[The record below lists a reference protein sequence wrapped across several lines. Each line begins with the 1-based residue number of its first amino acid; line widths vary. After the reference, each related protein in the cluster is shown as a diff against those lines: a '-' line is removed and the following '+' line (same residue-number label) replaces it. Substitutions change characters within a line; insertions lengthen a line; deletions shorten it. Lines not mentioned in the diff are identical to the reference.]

1 MLPTLLAGVAV
12 FWAVF
17 RLLRWG
23 RRESFLPPGP
33 PTVPILGNL
42 FDFPTVYPWLKS
54 AHLML
59 TEMARQYGDVY
70 SMKIINSTV
79 VVLSSTTAIREIMDK
94 NSAIVS
100 DRPASHFAQ
109 EITGGNH
116 MGASRYNDQWRRL
129 RRCAR
134 EVLTQS
140 ACRNHLNIQQ
150 AEATQL
156 MYDMLTRPEDFFDS
170 IRRFSTSAI
179 LSVLYGKRAPR
190 ITTPEVTAFFDAEH
204 HWEELMQPG
213 AHPPVDLIPIM
224 KYIPERWASW
234 KTEVKITRRLQ
245 RKLYFD
251 LLEQVEARMQKGSSN
266 GCFMETVI
274 EKGPGF
280 GLDREAVGYIGGN
293 LIEGGADTTS
303 AFLQTLVLAL
313 VNFPDV
319 QARAQ
324 EELDSVIGGEHSPQ
338 PDDIERL
345 PYIQAVIKETH
356 RWRPVAPTTLPHANI
371 EDFSYQ
377 DYIIP
382 KGTIIF
388 INAWGI
394 FHDPEVFPKPD
405 EFNPDRWLQDDM
417 KSDRTYDLVFGTAR
431 RVCPGMHI
439 ARNSIEIDAMKLIW
453 AFKFSKSKDPA
464 TKRDKVYD
472 LNDFVKGILTGPS
485 RFECEIAPRSSHHA
499 EVIRRE
505 FLSATQI
512 FEVFEQQLDSADREF
527 VGKLRRDLADE
538 LHLL

>member
-1 MLPTLLAGVAV
+1 MVVTFSVCVVVL
-12 FWAVF
+12 WAIF
-17 RLLRWG
+17 KLLRWG

-33 PTVPILGNL
+33 PTDPILGNL
-42 FDFPTVYPWLKS
+42 FDFPTVYPWLKF
-54 AHLML
+54 
-59 TEMARQYGDVY
+59 TEMARKYGDVY
-70 SMKIINSTV
+70 SLKIINSTV
-79 VVLSSTTAIREIMDK
+79 VVLSSATAVKEIMDK

-116 MGASRYNDQWRRL
+116 MGASRYNEQWRRL

-140 ACRNHLNIQQ
+140 ACRDHLSIQH

-156 MYDMLTRPEDFFDS
+156 MYEIFTHPEDFFDAT
-170 IRRFSTSAI
+170 RRFSTSVI

-204 HWEELMQPG
+204 HWEEIMQPG

-224 KYIPERWASW
+224 KYVPERWASW
-234 KTEVKITRRLQ
+234 KTEVKITRSLQ
-245 RKLYFD
+245 RKLYFG
-251 LLEQVEARMQKGSSN
+251 LLEQVETRLQKGSSN

-274 EKGPGF
+274 EKAPGF

-303 AFLQTLVLAL
+303 AFLQTVILAL

-319 QARAQ
+319 QRQAQ
-324 EELDSVIGGEHSPQ
+324 EELDDVIGDERSPQ
-338 PDDIERL
+338 LDDIERL
-345 PYIQAVIKETH
+345 PYIRAVIKETH

-371 EDFSYQ
+371 EDIAYK
-377 DYIIP
+377 DHAIP

-388 INAWGI
+388 VNAWGI
-394 FHDPEVFPKPD
+394 FHDPEVFPNPC

-417 KSDRTYDLVFGTAR
+417 KSDRTCDLVFGTAR
-431 RVCPGMHI
+431 RVCPGIHI
-439 ARNSIEIDAMKLIW
+439 ARNSIDINVMKLIW
-453 AFKFSKSKDPA
+453 AFNFSKSKDPA
-464 TKRDKVYD
+464 TKRNKVYD

-485 RFECEIAPRSSHHA
+485 RFECEITPRSSHHA
-499 EVIRRE
+499 EVIKRE
-505 FLSATQI
+505 LLGATQT
-512 FEVFEQQLDSADREF
+512 FESFEQQLDSADQEF
-527 VGKLRRDLADE
+527 VTQLRRDLADE